1 MHACASPLFRLS
13 AHPCRLPLTTPSQT
27 LAPPPPWRQSL
38 DLLSFLGGWL
48 IPPLFVRYF
57 HASALVFQFMYLWS
71 KQNPEAQ
78 VRVVVVVVVV

>member
-1 MHACASPLFRLS
+1 MPGPSSDPL
-13 AHPCRLPLTTPSQT
+13 
-27 LAPPPPWRQSL
+27 LAPQSL

-78 VRVVVVVVVV
+78 ARGGAAEEGDTPGGGGR